1 MRNLSEFAVA
11 DTPGSARPEYAGAQ
25 NYFQARF
32 VPIDTHDQPPPRPQA
47 SSGTQTQTQTH
58 NQTQS
63 RQQQEGGIPTALARG
78 VPNGS
83 GPTNAKEREA
93 TRYVV
98 PGEGQPGTT
107 KQNENVDAGA
117 GQMEMYPEGKVA
129 DAVEG
134 NRRQEE
140 GGQMQPQRRKRRE
153 SVSVGVSGGM
163 AGMAGR
169 MEMGIGPG
177 GNAGRGASPAGQGLH
192 GRGRGEVTLEK
203 GEADLER

>member
-11 DTPGSARPEYAGAQ
+11 DTPGTAWPEYAGAQ

-32 VPIDTHDQPPPRPQA
+32 VPIDTHDQPPPRPQV
-47 SSGTQTQTQTH
+47 SSRTQTQTPNH
-58 NQTQS
+58 KS
-63 RQQQEGGIPTALARG
+63 QQQKQHKKQQQQQQQHEAGVPTALAR
-78 VPNGS
+78 NGS
-83 GPTNAKEREA
+83 GPTNATEQQA

-98 PGEGQPGTT
+98 PGEGERQPGA
-107 KQNENVDAGA
+107 KQTENVDAGGP
-117 GQMEMYPEGKVA
+117 GQMEMYPESRVA
-129 DAVEG
+129 DAVER
-134 NRRQEE
+134 NRQHQEE

-163 AGMAGR
+163 AGMVA
-169 MEMGIGPG
+169 
-177 GNAGRGASPAGQGLH
+177 GNAGRGPSPVGRGLH